1 MFSEY
6 LEDIKP
12 SDDIL
17 EEWEEELEEKW
28 QKSKENN
35 KSNVDNSGEK
45 EKDNNTEL
53 SEKKEQ
59 ERQAEEAKAK
69 INEWYNVLSNWYPQ
83 WFQKA
88 LSNVE
93 KDGKEIS
100 NILNINFWE
109 NENWKR
115 HLSLSISK
123 QDKEEWKESS
133 TTSNITW
140 EFSNFQE
147 KNDNDNNTQNSSNN
161 QDNNQNIFP
170 QINISK
176 FWNNQDLWHMLSQL
190 LQWTETGT
198 ENESQNNIQNTEH
211 LLNWTELQQQNNAQ
225 ELIWFIDKSIMRS
238 PINNVYGYANKQHI
252 DNILHDIDKQN
263 NKENPDINNV
273 KENEIH
279 DYILNTINKDTLSV
293 YKKNVFDVILCL
305 CIVLRN
311 SSSQEIADLKNTN
324 TENEN
329 EKSLLTSISTLTNE
343 NMVEYLSSNLDFL
356 LDNNLKSWTLQ
367 KYWDDMEMEEFN
379 FLTL

>member
-35 KSNVDNSGEK
+35 ESNVDNSDKK

-123 QDKEEWKESS
+123 QEKEEWKESS

-225 ELIWFIDKSIMRS
+225 ELIWFIDKNIMRS

-379 FLTL
+379 FLTP

>member
-6 LEDIKP
+6 LESEKP
-12 SDDIL
+12 RDDIL
-17 EEWEEELEEKW
+17 ENW
-28 QKSKENN
+28 KENKDNN
-35 KSNVDNSGEK
+35 KSNIDNFDNEK
-45 EKDNNTEL
+45 KEDKKEL
-53 SEKKEQ
+53 KEKKEQ
-59 ERQAEEAKAK
+59 EKQAKEAKAK

-109 NENWKR
+109 NENWER
-115 HLSLSISK
+115 HLSLSISE
-123 QDKEEWKESS
+123 QEKEEWKESN

-147 KNDNDNNTQNSSNN
+147 NNNTQNSK
-161 QDNNQNIFP
+161 NNQNNSQNEFP

-176 FWNNQDLWHMLSQL
+176 FWNNQDLWLMLSQL
-190 LQWTETGT
+190 LWWTE
-198 ENESQNNIQNTEH
+198 NQNNIQNTEH
-211 LLNWTELQQQNNAQ
+211 LLNWTELQQQNNVQ
-225 ELIWFIDKSIMRS
+225 ELIWLIDKNIMRS
-238 PINNVYGYANKQHI
+238 PINDVYWYHDHLNKTL
-252 DNILHDIDKQN
+252 NDIA
-263 NKENPDINNV
+263 KENDTEKPETNDI

-279 DYILNTINKDTLSV
+279 DYILNTIDKDNLSV
-293 YKKNVFDVILCL
+293 YKKNVFDVMLCL

-343 NMVEYLSSNLDFL
+343 NMVEYLSSNIDFL

-379 FLTL
+379 FLTP